1 MCGRTREG
9 VPRPN
14 PAGRAEWLTP
24 GDPGTRSFIR
34 PLPYCPG
41 SIRSVSGTGLR
52 AGGTAESR
60 AHEILT
66 LVGCVSD
73 RHRRASGGNAC
84 VLLSERQQGRGMPR
98 ETERDTL
105 FYRWWS
111 GRAFLKR
118 RHLGRD
124 MQDVRDWVIQ
134 ISRQAGET
142 ARAKALRWGGCLVNL
157 RNGEASVLPRENKL
171 AGAVVRV

>member
-1 MCGRTREG
+1 MCA
-9 VPRPN
+9 P
-14 PAGRAEWLTP
+14 
-24 GDPGTRSFIR
+24 I
-34 PLPYCPG
+34 
-41 SIRSVSGTGLR
+41 
-52 AGGTAESR
+52 
-60 AHEILT
+60 
-66 LVGCVSD
+66 
-73 RHRRASGGNAC
+73 
-84 VLLSERQQGRGMPR
+84 RQQGRGTQR

-142 ARAKALRWGGCLVNL
+142 ARAKALRWGACLVNL
-157 RNGEASVLPRENKL
+157 RNGEASVFPRENKL